1 MPAHYST
8 CHNVPEK
15 AIPNFMPGIAPITM
29 DDAKLFAERYLE
41 PAQRGDFLADHKDG
55 KTLQRWMRRLDEETR
70 HTIFVDCLLSH
81 ADVPYDRR
89 LEAIDANPRRAIL
102 LASE

>member
-1 MPAHYST
+1 MAAHYSN
-8 CHNVPEK
+8 CFNVPAK

-41 PAQRGDFLADHKDG
+41 PAQRDEFLADHKDG
-55 KTLQRWMRRLDEETR
+55 NTLQRWRDRLDEETD
-70 HTIFVDCLLSH
+70 HLIFVDCLLS
-81 ADVPYDRR
+81 DVRVPYDQR
-89 LEAIDANPRRAIL
+89 LEAIDANPRRAVL